1 MGLSGFS
8 DLELECAASK
18 GSTGSAQR
26 HPSGEASDAVD
37 VEVIVKDDLRRK
49 PTLEIDPHGQGWLCD
64 ARTDTICRLLSVATL
79 RPRPTRQV
87 FSRMHICELKWHTTM
102 VSRWKK
108 PTESIRP
115 KP

>member
-1 MGLSGFS
+1 MGLLGFS
-8 DLELECAASK
+8 DLELESAASK

-49 PTLEIDPHGQGWLCD
+49 PTLEVDPHGHGHGWLCD
-64 ARTDTICRLLSVATL
+64 ARTDAICRLLSVATL

-87 FSRMHICELKWHTTM
+87 FSRMHIRELK
-102 VSRWKK
+102 
-108 PTESIRP
+108 
-115 KP
+115 